1 MTDPNLAIVPP
12 LKLFSTGASELMKAA
27 LRGISIVFD
36 SGVDGAGGQ
45 AARQITG
52 NRTCGRFR
60 PQVSTTQ
67 FICDV
72 LFVVV
77 CCLLPEL
84 MGCVSASA
92 LLLCST

>member
-1 MTDPNLAIVPP
+1 
-12 LKLFSTGASELMKAA
+12 MKAA

-60 PQVSTTQ
+60 PQVSHSSYV
-67 FICDV
+67 ICCSLSCVVQYRNLRVACVCFRPYFV
-72 LFVVV
+72 LD
-77 CCLLPEL
+77 
-84 MGCVSASA
+84 
-92 LLLCST
+92 